1 MLIGAC
7 NPMLC
12 PNWGGGAQD
21 YFEFSETIYDY
32 ILLVGSCKVAMTQ
45 RQEVN
50 KVYLATVQS
59 LDSKKKREAAIKA
72 DPKKSALK
80 EKVDAA
86 AQEVKEAEARVKKVH
101 PCPPFTSSNSIL
113 GTVPW
118 TQTLSAASPPRL
130 PAGACLRCPCP
141 CHTSCVSYVFSA
153 PSLRRRTRSS
163 DTYLC
168 PPPHE
173 IRTSTFSGQGRPHQD
188 LQAAAA
194 GAREVRLRQGAGVLG
209 ALHLVHRVG
218 HDHGAPDLQGMGGLS
233 PGGQGTAGLSA
244 ATYG

>member
-1 MLIGAC
+1 MLVIRC
-7 NPMLC
+7 C
-12 PNWGGGAQD
+12 VQIGGGAQD

-101 PCPPFTSSNSIL
+101 SCPPFTSSNSIL

-168 PPPHE
+168 PPPTKSE
-173 IRTSTFSGQGRPHQD
+173 LRRFQAKEDLIKISKLLRRELERFDYVKVQEFSALCISYIESVMTMEHQICKAWEAFLPEAKA
-188 LQAAAA
+188 LQ
-194 GAREVRLRQGAGVLG
+194 V
-209 ALHLVHRVG
+209 
-218 HDHGAPDLQGMGGLS
+218 
-233 PGGQGTAGLSA
+233 
-244 ATYG
+244 